1 MAAIIICSDFGAQK
15 IKSAIVYTVSWSICH
30 EVTGPDAI
38 LLNLI
43 LFSQENEKYYMGLS
57 ERLFRPPVEAIARIF
72 LFLTIESLPF
82 TACVCSDS
90 WLQETEIKIKL
101 AK

>member
-1 MAAIIICSDFGAQK
+1 M
-15 IKSAIVYTVSWSICH
+15 
-30 EVTGPDAI
+30 TGPDAI

-72 LFLTIESLPF
+72 FFFLTKESLPF
-82 TACVCSDS
+82 TAYVYSES
-90 WLQETEIKIKL
+90 
-101 AK
+101 